1 VVGSVD
7 IKIGELLDRCKNT
20 QPQPIAS
27 EPASSSGPTMHRH
40 GTTLTLYDARGQEA
54 GSLVVEIR
62 DPAASVDEPVI
73 NSAGDDYERVLP
85 TSPPIADPVQ
95 EPVEDSDGGILDYFR
110 RAVEKTKIAADLL
123 NETAEVRP
131 GFIA

>member
-1 VVGSVD
+1 M
-7 IKIGELLDRCKNT
+7 R
-20 QPQPIAS
+20 
-27 EPASSSGPTMHRH
+27 RH
-40 GTTLTLYDARGQEA
+40 GTTLTLCDARGQEA

-110 RAVEKTKIAADLL
+110 RAVEKTKMAADLL